1 MAHKHAKLIRRAF
14 AKCPLLIAMYSRLDS
29 ETYKGIKR
37 KGKLSILAPDKRRVY
52 QFAKGLIV
60 LVVICSTLLLS
71 TGQTHQARAESP
83 VDTLASA
90 IIHVESRGNPKA
102 VSEKGA
108 IGLMQV
114 RWSVWKDELR
124 KHGIAKHRDELLDP
138 TVNVQAGKFVLT
150 HYLKK
155 HRGDVRKALHS
166 YSGGAKG
173 YYRKVME
180 VHNDKP

>member
-37 KGKLSILAPDKRRVY
+37 KGKLSILAPEKRRVY
-52 QFAKGLIV
+52 QHAKGLTA
-60 LVVICSTLLLS
+60 LLVICSILLLS
-71 TGQTHQARAESP
+71 TGRTHQARAQSP
-83 VDTLASA
+83 VDTLVPA
-90 IIHVESRGNPKA
+90 IIKVESNGNPRA
-102 VSEKGA
+102 VSKKGA

-114 RWSVWKDELR
+114 RWCVWKDEL
-124 KHGIAKHRDELLDP
+124 KKAGIAKHRGELLDP
-138 TVNVQAGKFVLT
+138 TVNVRAGKFVLT